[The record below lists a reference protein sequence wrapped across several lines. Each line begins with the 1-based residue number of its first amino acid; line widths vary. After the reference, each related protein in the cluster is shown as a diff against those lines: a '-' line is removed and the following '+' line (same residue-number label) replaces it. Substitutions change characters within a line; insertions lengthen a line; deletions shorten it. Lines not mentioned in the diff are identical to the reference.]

1 MAGPRVSPSALSALS
16 ACPPARLPA
25 YLSPMRLLSRYLV
38 RTMLGPFLFALV
50 ALTCMLLLNHISRT
64 LPDLVGKGLA
74 PQVIIEALI
83 LSLPFII
90 ALTMP
95 MAVLVAVL
103 YGFSQLA
110 ADSEITAMKATGISI
125 TQMLRPVF
133 VAGVVIAA
141 TNFFFV
147 DQILPRSNA
156 RLKAL
161 RVDIARKKPTVA
173 LKVEAINELPPTA
186 YKLRASRIEAET
198 GSLRDVVV
206 FDLAQ
211 AAGRRIIIADSG
223 TLAFAENGSDMV
235 MVLYDGR
242 VHDYNRLNP
251 GAVDVTGFTVN
262 TILVRGV
269 SNTLDRTTGELEF
282 GEREKSTCEMLE
294 DVTWADRRQAQNWER
309 RRRMA
314 YQDLRTLLSLEQPA
328 LPAIARDTSTVE
340 RCGPWARMDEVMKRV
355 LLPAAL
361 EAQEPLVRVVPPGAS
376 DSVPPAQDTT
386 RMEAVVPPVQEPEPV
401 FETPPFE
408 MPELTMLGEA
418 TFARSQHDEAAATSF
433 RYRVEIHKKLSIS
446 LACLNFVLIGLALA
460 LRFPRGGV
468 GLVMGGSM
476 LIFTVFYVG
485 LTAGES
491 FADRGE
497 LSPAMAM
504 WAPNLI
510 IFVAG
515 AIGLARVSR
524 YGGSSRGGDLA
535 ELVDLVTGWF
545 RRRKPA

>member
-1 MAGPRVSPSALSALS
+1 
-16 ACPPARLPA
+16 
-25 YLSPMRLLSRYLV
+25 MRLLSRYLV
-38 RTMLGPFLFALV
+38 RTMLGPFVFALV
-50 ALTCMLLLNHISRT
+50 ALTCMLLLNHISQT
-64 LPDLVGKGLA
+64 LPALVGKGLA
-74 PQVIIEALI
+74 AQVIIEALI

-110 ADSEITAMKATGISI
+110 ADSEITAMKATGISV

-141 TNFFFV
+141 INFFFV

-173 LKVEAINELPPTA
+173 LKVEAINELPPSA
-186 YKLRASRIEAET
+186 YFLRASRIEAET
-198 GSLRDVVV
+198 GALRDVVL

-211 AAGRRIIIADSG
+211 PAGRRIIIADSG
-223 TLAFAENGSDMV
+223 TLAFAANGSDMV

-251 GAVDVTGFTVN
+251 GAVDVTVFTTN
-262 TILVRGV
+262 TILVRAV
-269 SNTLDRTTGELEF
+269 SNTLDRTTGELEL

-294 DVTWADRRQAQNWER
+294 DVTWADRRQAQHWER

-314 YQDLRTLLSLEQPA
+314 FQDLRTLLSHEQPT
-328 LPAIARDTSTVE
+328 LPPIARDTSAVE
-340 RCGPWARMDEVMKRV
+340 RCGPWARMDEMMKRL
-355 LLPAAL
+355 LLPAPL
-361 EAQEPLVRVVPPGAS
+361 EAQEPVVRVLPPGAAAS
-376 DSVPPAQDTT
+376 APLAQDTA
-386 RMEAVVPPVQEPEPV
+386 RVEAVVPPVQEPEPV
-401 FETPPFE
+401 FEEEPLFE
-408 MPELTMLGEA
+408 VPVLTMLAEA

-524 YGGSSRGGDLA
+524 YGGSNRGGDLA